1 MTTEFQEG
9 IKEETREEVEIKQ
22 PNLWRV
28 IFHNDDKTTME
39 FVILLLLK
47 VFYKNT
53 NEAVEIM
60 LTVHEKGKAIA
71 GVYTHEIAEN
81 KMHVCL
87 RTAKEHGFP
96 LAVTIEEEL

>member
-1 MTTEFQEG
+1 MTTEFQE
-9 IKEETREEVEIKQ
+9 EVQEEVEIKQ

-47 VFYKNT
+47 VFYKKNKD
-53 NEAVEIM
+53 AVEIM
-60 LTVHEKGKAIA
+60 LAVHEKGKAIV

-81 KMHVCL
+81 KMHICL
-87 RTAKEHGFP
+87 RTAKEQGFP
-96 LAVTIEEEL
+96 LAVTIEEEV